1 MFFIAFAFLL
11 SLSSTTTTTT
21 AITAEVLPPLSITE
35 KRLKSLYSLY
45 VGSKVLL
52 TLNNGTIV
60 QGKITKVTR
69 NIELDSEEVIAFND
83 IQSMVEI

>member
-1 MFFIAFAFLL
+1 MFFIAFAFVL
-11 SLSSTTTTTT
+11 SLSSNTTTT

-35 KRLKSLYSLY
+35 KRLKSLYALY

-52 TLNNGTIV
+52 TLNNGIVV
-60 QGKITKVTR
+60 QGKITKVTH